1 MEIIRNDQY
10 ILLPVGDTHQTYTW
24 LQRIRSGETAAAR
37 TYVEELEDHVPG
49 FGDRARVLEEQ
60 RVLTPE
66 EHMQII
72 RAHDYVLP
80 AGGDTRQTC
89 TWLQHVKRGATA
101 AARTH
106 VEELKGMA
114 PDFGDDARILEEQ
127 RVLTPEEHM
136 QIIRSCRYTLLPGGT
151 TQQTYRWFHDVR
163 SGATPVTR
171 TYVEELAQHVDG
183 FGDHARVLEEQT
195 ALTPEEHMQIIRAHD
210 YALHRG
216 GATQQTYTWLH
227 NVKGGVTP
235 VMRTYVEELAQHVD
249 GFGDHAR
256 VLEEQR
262 ALTPEE
268 HMQIIRAHDYA
279 LHRGGAAQQTYK
291 WFHNVISGRS
301 RIAETYLREIEEAK
315 GTRFPAAQVI
325 EEKQELTQADHM
337 KILRSRGFHVSPR
350 GSTQLTFEWLMKAMA
365 GEVKNLRTRYA
376 REITAMIAGVAGQQP
391 RAGADGQPSP
401 ALRRPSARW

>member
-10 ILLPVGDTHQTYTW
+10 ILLSGGDTQQTYTW
-24 LQRIRSGETAAAR
+24 LQRVRSGETAAAR
-37 TYVEELEDHVPG
+37 TYVEELKDHVPG
-49 FGDRARVLEEQ
+49 FGDHARVLEEQ

-80 AGGDTRQTC
+80 SGGDTRQTC
-89 TWLQHVKRGATA
+89 TWLQHVKRGVTA
-101 AARTH
+101 AARSH
-106 VEELKGMA
+106 VEELKAMT
-114 PDFGDDARILEEQ
+114 PDFGDDTRILEEQ

-136 QIIRSCRYTLLPGGT
+136 QVIRSCRYALVPGGA

-171 TYVEELAQHVDG
+171 MYVEELA
-183 FGDHARVLEEQT
+183 R
-195 ALTPEEHMQIIRAHD
+195 
-210 YALHRG
+210 
-216 GATQQTYTWLH
+216 
-227 NVKGGVTP
+227 
-235 VMRTYVEELAQHVD
+235 HVD

-262 ALTPEE
+262 VLTPEE
-268 HMQIIRAHDYA
+268 HMQVIRAHDYA
-279 LHRGGAAQQTYK
+279 LHRGGVAQQTYK
-291 WFHNVISGRS
+291 WFHNVTSGRS
-301 RIAETYLREIEEAK
+301 RIAEAYLREMEEAK

-350 GSTQLTFEWLMKAMA
+350 GSTRLTFEWLMKAMA
-365 GEVKNLRTRYA
+365 GEVKNLRARYA
-376 REITAMIAGVAGQQP
+376 MEITAMIADVAGQGP
-391 RAGADGQPSP
+391 RAGADGPPSP
-401 ALRRPSARW
+401 ALRRRAARR